1 MLGFSPCYLIKLNKS
16 LLSINL
22 LHSND
27 SIKVTNINI
36 SQD

>member
-1 MLGFSPCYLIKLNKS
+1 MLGFSPCYLIKLNES
-16 LLSINL
+16 LLPINL

-36 SQD
+36 SQN